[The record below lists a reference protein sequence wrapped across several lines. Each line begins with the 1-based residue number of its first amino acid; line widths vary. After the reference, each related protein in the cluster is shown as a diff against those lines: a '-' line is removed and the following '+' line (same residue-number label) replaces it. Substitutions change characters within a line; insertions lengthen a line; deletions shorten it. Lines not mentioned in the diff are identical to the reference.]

1 MVALKEFMEIIDY
14 RITEG
19 GEYLWD
25 SFGSHAYRLDSWN
38 GDHEGYTISIV
49 FDTKTQEVYMIE
61 AFDYKNERAYRLINP
76 TFRETYMNE
85 CSDRAILDC
94 AWELDDGTPVKFVE
108 LEVDDDFIQKAL
120 AIVAGEEYSTKV
132 QVPLTLDKDEMY
144 QLMMM
149 AHERDITLNQMVEE
163 ALQAAIER
171 EEHGV

>member
-1 MVALKEFMEIIDY
+1 MVTLKEFMEIIEY

-85 CSDRAILDC
+85 CSDRAIL
-94 AWELDDGTPVKFVE
+94 
-108 LEVDDDFIQKAL
+108 
-120 AIVAGEEYSTKV
+120 S
-132 QVPLTLDKDEMY
+132 
-144 QLMMM
+144 
-149 AHERDITLNQMVEE
+149 
-163 ALQAAIER
+163 
-171 EEHGV
+171 